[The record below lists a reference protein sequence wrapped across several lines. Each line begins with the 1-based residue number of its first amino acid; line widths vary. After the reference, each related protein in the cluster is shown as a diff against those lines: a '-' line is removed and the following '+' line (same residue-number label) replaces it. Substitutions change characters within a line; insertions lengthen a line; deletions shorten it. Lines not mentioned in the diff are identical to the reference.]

1 MQKQEFISLCGQY
14 NPGAFESITDMDY
27 RKYEAL
33 YDELDNLSKQKFC
46 EFLTNDLPN
55 LCAEAAEEISYWH
68 GRTEDLEADNKML
81 ANALVKFGDYDTPS
95 EVYDTK
101 TVIAMKLQHG
111 FLLSDEE
118 VEYVKKNLK

>member
-1 MQKQEFISLCGQY
+1 MQKQEFENLTHMKGVS
-14 NPGAFESITDMDY
+14 DKDY
-27 RKYEAL
+27 RKFEAL
-33 YDELDNLSKQKFC
+33 YEELCNLDKQTFC

-55 LCAEAAEEISYWH
+55 LCAEAAKEISYWH

-81 ANALVKFGDYDTPS
+81 ANALVKLGDYDTLS

-111 FLLSDEE
+111 LLMLSDEE

>member
-1 MQKQEFISLCGQY
+1 MQKQEFENLTHLT
-14 NPGAFESITDMDY
+14 NVNDKDY
-27 RKYEAL
+27 RKIEAL
-33 YDELDNLSKQKFC
+33 YEELCNLDKQTFC

-55 LCAEAAEEISYWH
+55 LCAEAAKEISYWQ
-68 GRTEDLEADNKML
+68 GRAEDLEADNKTL
-81 ANALVKFGDYDTPS
+81 GNALVKLGDYDTLS

>member
-1 MQKQEFISLCGQY
+1 MQKQEFENLTHLTNVS
-14 NPGAFESITDMDY
+14 DKDY
-27 RKYEAL
+27 RKIEAL
-33 YDELDNLSKQKFC
+33 YEELCNLDKQTFC
-46 EFLTNDLPN
+46 EFLTNDLAS

-68 GRTEDLEADNKML
+68 GRAEDLKADNKML

-111 FLLSDEE
+111 ILLSDEE